1 MAQPNI
7 LSMGSSAS
15 SASAALSS
23 GTAAASSEFFGSSQ
37 AASIGAGVT
46 AVAGLVGSIG
56 SAYASQ
62 AQGYLQQAG
71 YAAQAQEN
79 LRLSGLRADK
89 SVEYAQIQ
97 YDRRQ
102 FQTQI
107 EQLNYQV
114 QANSLLNNLRTV
126 NSTARARAA
135 ASGLDPSGGSALAIQ
150 ERNVKATYQNVGMTN
165 LSALVARV
173 FGMEDATNILR
184 AGYDNAFYTREAAI
198 ANTEAMLSAGGYA
211 TQTGGLLATAKLAE
225 GALQFAKTVPTSGY
239 IK

>member
-1 MAQPNI
+1 MPFA
-7 LSMGSSAS
+7 M
-15 SASAALSS
+15 SASAASTPAPITTSS
-23 GTAAASSEFFGSSQ
+23 GGFLGPSV
-37 AASIGAGVT
+37 GAGVVAT
-46 AVAGLVGSIG
+46 AGLFSSIG
-56 SAYASQ
+56 SGYASQ

-71 YAAQAQEN
+71 YAVQAQEN

-97 YDRRQ
+97 FDRRQ
-102 FQTQI
+102 FQTEI
-107 EQLNYQV
+107 EQINYQV
-114 QANSLLNNLRTV
+114 QANSLLNNLRTT

-135 ASGLDPSGGSALAIQ
+135 ASGLDPGGGSALAIQ
-150 ERNVKATYQNVGMTN
+150 ERNVKATYQNVGITE

-198 ANTEAMLSAGGYA
+198 ASTQSMLSAGGYA
-211 TQTGGLLATAKLAE
+211 KETGGLLSTAKLTE
-225 GALQFAKTVPTSGY
+225 GAIQFAKTVPTSGY

>member
-1 MAQPNI
+1 MRGATTAAPV
-7 LSMGSSAS
+7 AS
-15 SASAALSS
+15 S
-23 GTAAASSEFFGSSQ
+23 GFFGTSQ
-37 AASIGAGVT
+37 AATIGAGVT
-46 AVAGLVGSIG
+46 AAAGFITSIG

-62 AQGYLQQAG
+62 AQGYIQQAG

-97 YDRRQ
+97 FDRRQ
-102 FQTQI
+102 FQTGI
-107 EQLNYQV
+107 EQLNYKV
-114 QANSLLNNLRTV
+114 QANSLLNNLRTTNASV
-126 NSTARARAA
+126 RARAA
-135 ASGLDPSGGSALAIQ
+135 AAGLNPGGGSALAIQ
-150 ERNVKATYQNVGMTN
+150 ERNIRATYQDVGMTD

-184 AGYDNAFYTREAAI
+184 AGYDNAFYLREAAI
-198 ANTEAMLSAGGYA
+198 ANTEGMLSAGGYA

>member
-1 MAQPNI
+1 MPFA
-7 LSMGSSAS
+7 M
-15 SASAALSS
+15 SASAMSRAAPVAGGGGSFLGPSV
-23 GTAAASSEFFGSSQ
+23 GAGITAAA
-37 AASIGAGVT
+37 
-46 AVAGLVGSIG
+46 GLFGSIG

-97 YDRRQ
+97 FDRRQ

-107 EQLNYQV
+107 EQINYQV
-114 QANSLLNNLRTV
+114 QANSLLNNLRTT
-126 NSTARARAA
+126 NATARARAA
-135 ASGLDPSGGSALAIQ
+135 ASGLDPGGGSALAIQ
-150 ERNVKATYQNVGMTN
+150 ERNVKATYQDVGITN
-165 LSALVARV
+165 LSAMVARV

-184 AGYDNAFYTREAAI
+184 AGYDNAFYAREAAI

-225 GALQFAKTVPTSGY
+225 GAIQFGKTVPTSGY
-239 IK
+239 FT

>member
-1 MAQPNI
+1 MPFA
-7 LSMGSSAS
+7 M
-15 SASAALSS
+15 SASAMSRAAPITGGGGSVLGPSV
-23 GTAAASSEFFGSSQ
+23 GAGITAAA
-37 AASIGAGVT
+37 
-46 AVAGLVGSIG
+46 GLFSSIG

-97 YDRRQ
+97 FDRRQ

-107 EQLNYQV
+107 EQINYQV
-114 QANSLLNNLRTV
+114 QANSLLNNLRTT
-126 NSTARARAA
+126 NATARARAA
-135 ASGLDPSGGSALAIQ
+135 ASGLDPGGGSALAIQ
-150 ERNVKATYQNVGMTN
+150 ERNVKSTYQDIGINN
-165 LSALVARV
+165 LSAMVARV

-198 ANTEAMLSAGGYA
+198 ANTQSMLSAGGYA
-211 TQTGGLLATAKLAE
+211 TQTGGLLATAKLTE
-225 GALQFAKTVPTSGY
+225 GAIQFGKTVPTSGY
-239 IK
+239 FT

>member
-1 MAQPNI
+1 MAR
-7 LSMGSSAS
+7 AS
-15 SASAALSS
+15 S
-23 GTAAASSEFFGSSQ
+23 GGGGFFGPSV
-37 AASIGAGVT
+37 GAGVT
-46 AVAGLVGSIG
+46 AAAGLVSSIG

-62 AQGYLQQAG
+62 AQGYIQQAG

-97 YDRRQ
+97 FDRRQ
-102 FQTQI
+102 FQTGI
-107 EQLNYQV
+107 EQLNYKV
-114 QANSLLNNLRTV
+114 QANSLLNNLRTTNASV
-126 NSTARARAA
+126 RARAA
-135 ASGLDPSGGSALAIQ
+135 AAGLNPGGGSALAIQ
-150 ERNVKATYQNVGMTN
+150 ERNIRATYQDVGMTD

-184 AGYDNAFYTREAAI
+184 AGYDNAFYLREAAI
-198 ANTEAMLSAGGYA
+198 ANTEGMLSAGGYA

>member
-1 MAQPNI
+1 MPFA
-7 LSMGSSAS
+7 M
-15 SASAALSS
+15 SASAASTAAPVAGTSS
-23 GTAAASSEFFGSSQ
+23 GGFLGPSV
-37 AASIGAGVT
+37 GAGVT
-46 AVAGLVGSIG
+46 AAAGLFSSIG

-62 AQGYLQQAG
+62 AQGYLNQAG

-107 EQLNYQV
+107 QQLNYQV
-114 QANSLLNNLRTV
+114 QANSLLNSLRTT
-126 NSTARARAA
+126 NATARARAA
-135 ASGLDPSGGSALAIQ
+135 ASGLDPGGGSALAIQ
-150 ERNVKATYQNVGMTN
+150 ERNVKATYQDVGMTN
-165 LSALVARV
+165 LSAMVARV

-198 ANTEAMLSAGGYA
+198 ASTESMLGAGGYA

-225 GALQFAKTVPTSGY
+225 GAIQFARTVPTSGY

>member
-1 MAQPNI
+1 MATPAGTG
-7 LSMGSSAS
+7 LRVPASMGGA
-15 SASAALSS
+15 
-23 GTAAASSEFFGSSQ
+23 TAAAPAASSNFFGTSQ
-37 AASIGAGVT
+37 AATIGAGVT
-46 AVAGLVGSIG
+46 AAAGLFSSIG

-62 AQGYLQQAG
+62 AQGYLNQAG

-97 YDRRQ
+97 FDRRQ

-107 EQLNYQV
+107 QQLNYQV
-114 QANSLLNNLRTV
+114 QANSLLNSLRTTNATV
-126 NSTARARAA
+126 RARAA
-135 ASGLDPSGGSALAIQ
+135 ASGLDPGGGSALAIQ
-150 ERNVKATYQNVGMTN
+150 ERNVKATYQDVGMTN
-165 LSALVARV
+165 LSAMVARV

-198 ANTEAMLSAGGYA
+198 ASTESMLGAGGYA

-225 GALQFAKTVPTSGY
+225 GAIQFARTVPTTGY

>member
-1 MAQPNI
+1 MPMEAF
-7 LSMGSSAS
+7 
-15 SASAALSS
+15 
-23 GTAAASSEFFGSSQ
+23 AASTTAPMGRAGSVGGFLGSSQ
-37 AASIGAGVT
+37 AATIGAGAT
-46 AVAGLVGSIG
+46 AAAGFITSIG

-97 YDRRQ
+97 FDRRQ
-102 FQTQI
+102 FQTGI
-107 EQLNYQV
+107 EQLNYKV
-114 QANSLLNNLRTV
+114 QANSLLNNLRTTNASV
-126 NSTARARAA
+126 RARAA
-135 ASGLDPSGGSALAIQ
+135 AAGLNPGGGSALAIQ
-150 ERNVKATYQNVGMTN
+150 ERNIRATYQDVGMTD

-184 AGYDNAFYTREAAI
+184 AGYDNAFYLREAAI
-198 ANTEAMLSAGGYA
+198 ANTEGMLSAGGYA

>member
-1 MAQPNI
+1 MPFA
-7 LSMGSSAS
+7 MT
-15 SASAALSS
+15 ASAASTAAPVASGSS
-23 GTAAASSEFFGSSQ
+23 GGFLGPSV
-37 AASIGAGVT
+37 GAGVT

-97 YDRRQ
+97 FDRRQ

-135 ASGLDPSGGSALAIQ
+135 ASGLDPGGGSALAIQ

>member
-1 MAQPNI
+1 MPFA
-7 LSMGSSAS
+7 M
-15 SASAALSS
+15 SASAMSRAAPIGGGGGSILGPSVGAGIS
-23 GTAAASSEFFGSSQ
+23 AAA
-37 AASIGAGVT
+37 
-46 AVAGLVGSIG
+46 GLFSSIG

-97 YDRRQ
+97 FDRRQ

-107 EQLNYQV
+107 EQINYQV
-114 QANSLLNNLRTV
+114 QANSLLNNLRTT
-126 NSTARARAA
+126 NATARARAA
-135 ASGLDPSGGSALAIQ
+135 ASGLDPGGGSALAIQ
-150 ERNVKATYQNVGMTN
+150 ERNVKATYQDVGINN
-165 LSALVARV
+165 LSAMVARV

-211 TQTGGLLATAKLAE
+211 TQTGGLLATAKLTE
-225 GALQFAKTVPTSGY
+225 GAIQFGKTVPTSGY
-239 IK
+239 FT

>member
-1 MAQPNI
+1 MPFA
-7 LSMGSSAS
+7 M
-15 SASAALSS
+15 SASAMSRAAPITGGGNSILGPSV
-23 GTAAASSEFFGSSQ
+23 GAGITAAA
-37 AASIGAGVT
+37 
-46 AVAGLVGSIG
+46 GLFSSIG

-97 YDRRQ
+97 FDRRQ

-107 EQLNYQV
+107 EQINYQV
-114 QANSLLNNLRTV
+114 QANSLLNNLRTTNATV
-126 NSTARARAA
+126 RARAA
-135 ASGLDPSGGSALAIQ
+135 ASGLDPGGGSALAIQ
-150 ERNVKATYQNVGMTN
+150 ERNVKSTYQDVGINN
-165 LSALVARV
+165 LSAMVARV

-198 ANTEAMLSAGGYA
+198 ANTQSMLSAGGYA
-211 TQTGGLLATAKLAE
+211 TQTGGLLATAKLTE
-225 GALQFAKTVPTSGY
+225 GAIQFGKTVPTSGY
-239 IK
+239 IT

>member
-1 MAQPNI
+1 MPFA
-7 LSMGSSAS
+7 M
-15 SASAALSS
+15 SASAASS
-23 GTAAASSEFFGSSQ
+23 PAPIITGGSSFFGPSV
-37 AASIGAGVT
+37 GAGVT
-46 AVAGLVGSIG
+46 AAAGLFSSIG

-71 YAAQAQEN
+71 YAVQAQEN

-97 YDRRQ
+97 FDRRQ
-102 FQTQI
+102 FQTEI
-107 EQLNYQV
+107 EQINYQV
-114 QANSLLNNLRTV
+114 QANSLLNNLRTT
-126 NSTARARAA
+126 NATARARAA
-135 ASGLDPSGGSALAIQ
+135 ASGLNPGGGSALAIQ
-150 ERNVKATYQNVGMTN
+150 ERNVKATYQNVGITE

-198 ANTEAMLSAGGYA
+198 SSTQSLLSAGGYA
-211 TQTGGLLATAKLAE
+211 TQTGGLLATAKLTE
-225 GALQFAKTVPTSGY
+225 GAIQFARTVPTSGY

>member
-1 MAQPNI
+1 MAIELGP
-7 LSMGSSAS
+7 SFG
-15 SASAALSS
+15 
-23 GTAAASSEFFGSSQ
+23 GGVTAAA
-37 AASIGAGVT
+37 
-46 AVAGLVGSIG
+46 GLFSSIG

-97 YDRRQ
+97 FDRRQ

-107 EQLNYQV
+107 EQINYQV
-114 QANSLLNNLRTV
+114 QANSLLNNLRTTNATV
-126 NSTARARAA
+126 RARAA
-135 ASGLDPSGGSALAIQ
+135 ASGLNPGGGSALAIQ
-150 ERNVKATYQNVGMTN
+150 ERNVKATYQDVGITN
-165 LSALVARV
+165 LSAMVARV

-184 AGYDNAFYTREAAI
+184 AGYDNAFYIRESAI

-211 TQTGGLLATAKLAE
+211 AQTGGLLATAKLTE
-225 GALQFAKTVPTSGY
+225 GVIQFGKTVPTSGY
-239 IK
+239 IT

>member
-1 MAQPNI
+1 MPFA
-7 LSMGSSAS
+7 M
-15 SASAALSS
+15 SASAMSRAAPIGGGGGSILGPSVGAGIS
-23 GTAAASSEFFGSSQ
+23 AAA
-37 AASIGAGVT
+37 
-46 AVAGLVGSIG
+46 GLFSSIG

-97 YDRRQ
+97 FDRRQ

-107 EQLNYQV
+107 EQINYQV
-114 QANSLLNNLRTV
+114 QANSLLNNLRTT
-126 NSTARARAA
+126 NATARARAA
-135 ASGLDPSGGSALAIQ
+135 ASGLDPGGGSALAIQ
-150 ERNVKATYQNVGMTN
+150 ERNVKATYQDVGINN
-165 LSALVARV
+165 LSAMVARV

-211 TQTGGLLATAKLAE
+211 SQTGGLLATAKLTE
-225 GALQFAKTVPTSGY
+225 GAIQFGKTVPTSGY
-239 IK
+239 FT